1 MKASIYLETSVVS
14 YLTAVMSNDLIIAG
28 HQKITYDWWKNRR
41 SKFNIYISQL
51 VIQEAGDG
59 DKEAAKRRLE
69 ILNDIPLLELTT
81 EAVDLA
87 RIFVK
92 KGPIPAKAIEDALHI
107 AVATVNGMDY
117 LLSWN
122 CSHIANAEIWKGII
136 KIAHKKGYDSPIIC
150 TPEELMGR

>member
-14 YLTAVMSNDLIIAG
+14 YLTAVMSNELIIAG

-51 VIQEAGDG
+51 VIQEAGIG
-59 DKEAAKRRLE
+59 EKEAVKRRLQ

-87 RIFVK
+87 RMFVK